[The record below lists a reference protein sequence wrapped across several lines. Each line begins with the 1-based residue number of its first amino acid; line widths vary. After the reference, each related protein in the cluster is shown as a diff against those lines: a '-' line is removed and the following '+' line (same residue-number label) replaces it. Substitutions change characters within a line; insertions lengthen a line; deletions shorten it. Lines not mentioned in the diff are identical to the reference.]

1 METITQALKN
11 GSSVSELTKLY
22 KFSKDEGLM
31 HIFLDHA
38 IIYKSYAALKL
49 IIEMDGV
56 SVLNSPYKS

>member
-1 METITQALKN
+1 METITQTLKN

-31 HIFLDHA
+31 HIFLDLA
-38 IIYKSYAALKL
+38 IIYKSYPALKL